1 MPRNQRWINKQ
12 KGVTPRNF
20 DAGKLDYLQKGLQ
33 QYSLGSIREKTI
45 IDPLFSPRNHVRN
58 PDLII
63 GKRII
68 MEHDTVKLH
77 GELGY
82 ENERT
87 LRRNGDF
94 TITGRPFTVI
104 NADLAKQLGL
114 DEGNLA
120 VYLYFHECMKINAL
134 QEAESRVG

>member
-1 MPRNQRWINKQ
+1 MPKNQKWMNRA
-12 KGVTPRNF
+12 KGKTLRNF
-20 DAGKLDYLQKGLQ
+20 DAGKLDYLQSGLIS
-33 QYSLGSIREKTI
+33 YSLGSIREKTI
-45 IDPLFSPRNHVRN
+45 IDPMFSPRNHVRN

-63 GKRII
+63 GKRVI

-104 NADLAKQLGL
+104 NADLCKTLGL
-114 DEGNLA
+114 DESMMA
-120 VYLYFHECMKINAL
+120 VYLYYHECMKINAL